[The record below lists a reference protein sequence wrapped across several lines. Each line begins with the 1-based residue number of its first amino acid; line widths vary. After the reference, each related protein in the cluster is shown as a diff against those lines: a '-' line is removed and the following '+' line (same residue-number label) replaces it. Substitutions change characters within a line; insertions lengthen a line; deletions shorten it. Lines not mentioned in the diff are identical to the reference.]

1 MLHDPA
7 TCRLGKG
14 PARHG
19 KLRLATYLKADLPP
33 APEAVDWTAG
43 VTSWGVMGNDSHGD
57 CVFAA
62 GAHAIQT
69 WTVNAGLPAQ
79 VGVERTMSDAAVLSY
94 YSEWAGY
101 VPGDPAT
108 DNGFVIADF
117 LNLWKADAYGG
128 VLLDGFVDPDPAN
141 QEHIKQAVT
150 LFGGVDIGL
159 QLPTAWQ
166 NMSIWDVAEG
176 ADGAPGSWGGHS
188 VWVPAY
194 NATGPV
200 CVTWGALKQI
210 TWAAWQRYC
219 DEAHAIISPAWMDKN
234 GCAACSVAY
243 SALRADSKA
252 IADPRR
258 SHADAI
264 DK

>member
-7 TCRLGKG
+7 CCRLGKG
-14 PARHG
+14 PARQG
-19 KLRLATYLKADLPP
+19 RLRLAAYFKPDLPP

-43 VTSWGVMGNDSHGD
+43 LTSWGMMGNDSHGD

-69 WTVNAGLPAQ
+69 WTLNAGLPAQ
-79 VGVERTMSDAAVLSY
+79 PGAERTMSVAAVLSY
-94 YSEWAGY
+94 YSRWAGY
-101 VPGDPAT
+101 VPGDPTT
-108 DNGFVIADF
+108 DNGFVIVDF
-117 LNLWKADAYGG
+117 LSLWKADAYGG

-141 QEHIKQAVT
+141 QEHIKQAVA

-159 QLPTAWQ
+159 RLPVAWQ
-166 NMSIWDVAEG
+166 SMDVWDVVEG

-194 NATGPV
+194 NAQGPV

-210 TWAAWQRYC
+210 TWAAWLRYC
-219 DEAHAIISPAWMDKN
+219 DEAHVIVSPAWLNKE
-234 GCAACSVAY
+234 GRSACGLDY
-243 SALRADSKA
+243 EALRL
-252 IADPRR
+252 
-258 SHADAI
+258 DARALG
-264 DK
+264 

>member
-7 TCRLGKG
+7 TCKLGKG

-19 KLRLATYLKADLPP
+19 KLRLAAYLKDDLPP

-43 VTSWGVMGNDSHGD
+43 LSSWGMMGNDSYGD

-62 GAHAIQT
+62 GAHAIQS
-69 WTVNAGLPAQ
+69 WTLNAGLPTQ
-79 VGVERTMSDAAVLSY
+79 SRIQRTMSDAAVLSY
-94 YSEWAGY
+94 YSQWAGY

-108 DNGFVIADF
+108 DNGFVILDF

-141 QEHIKQAVT
+141 QEHIKQAVA

-159 QLPTAWQ
+159 QLPVAWQ
-166 NMSIWDVAEG
+166 NMDVWDVAEG

-194 NATGPV
+194 NAVGPL
-200 CVTWGALKQI
+200 CVTWGDLKQM
-210 TWAAWQRYC
+210 TWAGWMRYS
-219 DEAHAIISPAWMDKN
+219 DEAHAIISPVWMDKN
-234 GCAACSVAY
+234 GRAACGIDY
-243 SALRADSKA
+243 SALRIDSKA
-252 IADPRR
+252 VA
-258 SHADAI
+258 H
-264 DK
+264 